1 MLGTKYQHQNIGAYS
16 LHDWFLLTSEFTTFS
31 SGLLSLH
38 LIVRPHLSNV
48 LVWCNQ
54 DIWCTPTHCHNWAL
68 ECRLKCI
75 SLNTVELSSVTLNC
89 RKSDWKWKQDLQSCT
104 CSLYMQQRQ
113 MQVIWV
119 TQNFLKKTLN
129 LDLHFKTI
137 GCLAWPF
144 LPTHFHL
151 IFISLQCKSG
161 CDSIELVSGSILPH
175 LSSNRGRS
183 CECWARMQ
191 SINAGY
197 QLRANPIFLNFQHFQ
212 HAIVPHYRMARPSV

>member
-1 MLGTKYQHQNIGAYS
+1 M
-16 LHDWFLLTSEFTTFS
+16 E
-31 SGLLSLH
+31 LSVQWH
-38 LIVRPHLSNV
+38 
-48 LVWCNQ
+48 W
-54 DIWCTPTHCHNWAL
+54 
-68 ECRLKCI
+68 
-75 SLNTVELSSVTLNC
+75 TVENQIENKDKICCLALAVC
-89 RKSDWKWKQDLQSCT
+89 
-104 CSLYMQQRQ
+104 MQRRQ
-113 MQVIWV
+113 MQVISV
-119 TQNFLKKTLN
+119 AQNFLKKTLN

-161 CDSIELVSGSILPH
+161 CDSIELVSGGILPH

-212 HAIVPHYRMARPSV
+212 HAIVPHYRMARPSVWGAGIITRL